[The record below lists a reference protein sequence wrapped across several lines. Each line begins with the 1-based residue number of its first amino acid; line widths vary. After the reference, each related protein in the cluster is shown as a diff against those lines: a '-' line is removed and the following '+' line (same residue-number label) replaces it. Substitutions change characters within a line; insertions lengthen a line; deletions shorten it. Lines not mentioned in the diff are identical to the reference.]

1 MVGDGVIAESYVSF
15 EITWKNPGSGQQP
28 IWDQNNQKS
37 ELHTIDIYPDLLYT
51 KASALATYYKYTSI
65 DKILGLAREI
75 DEVIDL
81 EIREMLRKA
90 KTNEALL
97 LPAGEEPGT
106 NSPAAVQK
114 SGETGL
120 VTMTKKEDTVSSNEP
135 DKSQVDSTKKD
146 EVTVA
151 KAEEDESTNT
161 GDETFAYTVKVV
173 ADRLRFIDIQAG
185 GYSGSEVLIT
195 HRASNNMVKQAE
207 EDSDNSNRILAI
219 VEVGGTIFKDI
230 IRLDYSKFDMPDGRN
245 LLVEILPSIELRFT
259 AGEPAVAPRPEST
272 RDEDRWVIEYAK
284 MKRRFEKMV
293 LAANKEA
300 KEEADEINKQKK

>member
-207 EDSDNSNRILAI
+207 EDSDNSNRILA
-219 VEVGGTIFKDI
+219 
-230 IRLDYSKFDMPDGRN
+230 YSKFDMPDGRN